1 MLGRKSQTSAEE
13 KYVDMD
19 LAAKAFAK
27 AVHDGDIV
35 NLRFL
40 FGPFSP
46 ARSTS
51 PERFETEKYSY
62 LIPDED
68 QERNPDF
75 QEAVDLVRSRDI
87 WAHIEK
93 ELTMTRPPQLPYE
106 LVLKLGDSAFRLGKY
121 TSAAQAYE
129 MLRIRGRMQELIFE
143 QADDALDNGD
153 IKKAV
158 RGYVAA
164 AGLEYDYAA
173 FPEPLPKT
181 PDYQMRALVL
191 HGDYPERPEDC
202 VPMHETDAFVQIALG
217 YLLMS
222 NDIAAR
228 LEHRSLDTRV
238 AFLKELIETLD
249 PAWREFVHRYREA
262 LELKR
267 EFAERIQ
274 RAIDARTEEGDGK
287 RRSLAGE
294 IDETLG
300 ANPGKIPA
308 VLLGRDIEHGEWWQY
323 LKELAYL
330 HPAGILFV
338 SRQFIGNEETVV
350 PLYREKSPVVKALG
364 LVPEAAP

>member
-1 MLGRKSQTSAEE
+1 MLWRKSQASAGE
-13 KYVDMD
+13 KQIDMD

-46 ARSTS
+46 ARRTS
-51 PERFETEKYSY
+51 PEAFETEKYSY

-68 QERNPDF
+68 QERDPDF
-75 QEAVDLVRSRDI
+75 RKALDAVQSRDI
-87 WAHIEK
+87 WAHIEN
-93 ELTMTRPPQLPYE
+93 ELTMTRPPQLPNE
-106 LVLKLGDSAFRLGKY
+106 LVLMLGDNAFRLGKY
-121 TSAAQAYE
+121 TSSAQAYE
-129 MLRIRGRMQELIFE
+129 MLRIRGRMQELALE
-143 QADDALDNGD
+143 QADDVLDKGD

-191 HGDYPERPEDC
+191 HGDYPRQPEDC
-202 VPMHETDAFVQIALG
+202 LPLQETDAFVQTALG

-222 NDIAAR
+222 DDIAAR
-228 LEHRSLDTRV
+228 LEARPLETRV
-238 AFLKELIETLD
+238 AFLKELVETQD

-262 LELKR
+262 LDLKH
-267 EFAERIQ
+267 EFADRIE
-274 RAIDARTEEGDGK
+274 RAIAARAGEGDGG

-300 ANPGKIPA
+300 ADPGQIPA
-308 VLLGRDIEHGEWWQY
+308 VLLGRDIEDGEWWQY

-330 HPAGILFV
+330 HPAAILFV
-338 SRQFIGNEETVV
+338 SRQFIGDEETIV
-350 PLYREKSPVVKALG
+350 PMYRDNSPVVKALG
-364 LVPEAAP
+364 LIPGAAD